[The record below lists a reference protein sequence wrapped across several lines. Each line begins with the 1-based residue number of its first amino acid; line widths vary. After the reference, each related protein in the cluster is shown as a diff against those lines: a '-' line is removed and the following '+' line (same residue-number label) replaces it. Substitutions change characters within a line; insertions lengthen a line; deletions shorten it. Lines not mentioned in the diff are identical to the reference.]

1 MKIAVNQQGNTLF
14 IIFITIALFGVL
26 SAAIWNSS
34 LQSNYDLDDDAR
46 TISLAKYAQKLG
58 HMRDAILRLKT
69 VNECSDTE
77 ISFAY
82 DSDND
87 GDVDASDDYWN
98 AASSTDCYVFHP
110 DGGQMSFPSLPNN
123 VNDGSEI
130 VITAANQIE
139 SAGTTAHELYI
150 IIPKL
155 TLESCNELNARFG
168 ASTNA
173 DGSPIVEGSNFT
185 TTNKFTGSFGSSG
198 AVNNANGEAEICM
211 QATKVNTVD
220 VTGDEY
226 YFFYTLIIN

>member
-1 MKIAVNQQGNTLF
+1 MKIATNQQGNTLF

-46 TISLAKYAQKLG
+46 TIALAKYAQKLG
-58 HMRDAILRLKT
+58 HLRDAVLRLKT

-82 DSDND
+82 DSDNN
-87 GDVDASDDYWN
+87 GNVDASDDYWN

-110 DGGQMSFPSLPNN
+110 DGGQMSFPSLPSN

-139 SAGTTAHELYI
+139 DVGTTAHELYV
-150 IIPKL
+150 IIPML
-155 TLESCNELNARFG
+155 SLEACNELNARFG

-173 DGSPIVEGSNFT
+173 DGSPIEEGSNFT
-185 TTNKFTGSFGSSG
+185 TTNKFTGSFSLSG
-198 AVNNANGEAEICM
+198 AVNNTNGETEICM
-211 QATKVNTVD
+211 NATRVNAVD
-220 VTGDEY
+220 VGDEY
-226 YFFYTLIIN
+226 YFFYVLITN